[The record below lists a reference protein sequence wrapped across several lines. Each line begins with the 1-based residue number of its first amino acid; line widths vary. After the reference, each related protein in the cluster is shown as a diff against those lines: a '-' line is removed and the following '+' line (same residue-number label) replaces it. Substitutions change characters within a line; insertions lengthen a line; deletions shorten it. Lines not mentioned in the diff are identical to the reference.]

1 MLRKSIV
8 AIAAA
13 AAIGTTML
21 TPTGA
26 SAGYAGDGFYGPH
39 FAGGYGYAHYYGYR
53 PFYGY
58 GFGCW
63 RWVPTRWGFAKVN
76 VCSYYY

>member
-1 MLRKSIV
+1 MLRKTIV

-21 TPTGA
+21 VPTAA
-26 SAGYAGDGFYGPH
+26 SANGGYGFYGHNVGH
-39 FAGGYGYAHYYGYR
+39 FGYAHYYGYR